1 LVLKFSAW
9 SLRSIAGYVREK
21 KKIVV
26 KEEEDG
32 GGISHTTTIRDTLS
46 ERT

>member
-32 GGISHTTTIRDTLS
+32 GISHTTTIRDTLS